1 MATQEQT
8 KTITKKAAGDLSTK
22 QYLFMK
28 VSAAQTV
35 DTCAGIT
42 DKAIGVLQDKPA
54 AAGRNASV
62 AVAGTTKVVAG
73 AAITAGTYVAPMAS
87 GKAQTA
93 ASTQFPRGMALE
105 TAVADGDIIEILL
118 LAGGVPLV

>member
-8 KTITKKAAGDLSTK
+8 KCVTKKAAGDLSTK

-35 DTCAGIT
+35 DTCAAIT
-42 DKAIGVLQDKPA
+42 DKSLGVLQDKPT
-54 AAGRNASV
+54 AAGKDASV
-62 AVAGTTKVVAG
+62 AVDGTTKVIAG
-73 AAITAGTYVAPMAS
+73 AAITAGAYVAPMAS

-93 ASTQFPRGMALE
+93 VSTQYPRGQALD
-105 TAVADGDIIEILL
+105 TAVNDGDIIEILL
-118 LAGGVPLV
+118 IAGGVPLP

>member
-1 MATQEQT
+1 MATQEAT
-8 KTITKKAAGDLSTK
+8 KCITKKAAGDLSTK

-28 VSAAQTV
+28 MSASQTV

-42 DKAIGVLQDKPA
+42 DKSVGVLQDKPT
-54 AAGRNASV
+54 AAGKDASI
-62 AVAGTTKVVAG
+62 AVHGTTKIVLGATVAFG
-73 AAITAGTYVAPMAS
+73 AYVAPMAS

-105 TAVADGDIIEILL
+105 AGVADDIIEILL
-118 LAGGVPLV
+118 LGSGVPLV